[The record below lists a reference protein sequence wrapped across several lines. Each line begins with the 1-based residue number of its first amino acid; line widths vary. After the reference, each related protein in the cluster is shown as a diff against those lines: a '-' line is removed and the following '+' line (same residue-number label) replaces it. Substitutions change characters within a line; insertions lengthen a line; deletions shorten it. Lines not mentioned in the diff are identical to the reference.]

1 MGRKER
7 TMPIFTTGNPFDPFG
22 QKNAPHVE
30 VITPKKKKEP
40 KPPKGSP
47 FTRVLISLL
56 VTAVLGFLYFYFELP
71 ALNFQN
77 EEFYLFLLL
86 LLAVFSISMIVLG
99 EFRGNSVKE
108 YVSYTR
114 KTLIVPFYAA
124 LALIAVAVIGGATGW
139 VVFRAKD
146 YAALLPMEEG
156 NFTEEVAEISFDQI
170 PMLDDV
176 SANNLANRKLGDLS
190 DLVSQF
196 TVNEAS
202 AQINYHNVP
211 VRVTYLDYENFFKW
225 IANRSEGIPAYMM
238 IDMVTQEVT
247 VVRLEEGIKY
257 SPSEYF
263 SRDLN
268 RHLRF
273 SYPTKIFGDVNFEI
287 DEEGTPYWIASV
299 VKKTIGLFGGED
311 IEGAVL
317 MNAVTGE
324 STYYDIAD
332 VPSWADRVCSAD
344 LIMEQYNYYGN
355 YKNGFFNS
363 LFGQKDC
370 TVTTDGYN
378 YIALNDDVWLYTGIT
393 SISSDRGNIGFILVN
408 QRTKEARYY
417 SCAGAE
423 EESARSSAEGAV
435 QQYNYRSTFPLLLN
449 ISGQPTYFMSLKDA
463 AGLVKMYAMV
473 NVQQYQIVATGYTV
487 EECQQNYHELMI
499 SNNILVE
506 EAPPEEPEPE
516 LLSATGVIEEIR
528 FATMGGDTY
537 FFLRFTGDTVFYSIN
552 SRENPLAVILNVGD
566 TVIVE
571 YAEKKTP
578 ITEGISIS
586 KDQ

>member
-1 MGRKER
+1 
-7 TMPIFTTGNPFDPFG
+7 MPIFNPFDPLG
-22 QKNAPHVE
+22 QNSAPHVE

-40 KPPKGSP
+40 KPPKGTP
-47 FTRVLISLL
+47 LTRVLISLL

-86 LLAVFSISMIVLG
+86 LLAVFSVSMIVLG
-99 EFRGNSVKE
+99 GFRGDSVKE
-108 YVSYTR
+108 YVTYTR
-114 KTLIVPFYAA
+114 KTLRVPFYAA
-124 LALIAVAVIGGATGW
+124 LALVAVAVVGGAAGW

-146 YAALLPMEEG
+146 YAKLLPMTEG

-202 AQINYHNVP
+202 AQINYHNIP

-225 IANRSEGIPAYMM
+225 IANRSGGIPAYMM

-344 LIMEQYNYYGN
+344 LIMEQYDYYGN

-499 SNNILVE
+499 SNDILVE
-506 EAPPEEPEPE
+506 EAPPEEPKPE

-528 FATMGGDTY
+528 YATMDGDTY

-566 TVIVE
+566 TITVE
-571 YAEKKTP
+571 FETKETP
-578 ITEGISIS
+578 ITQGVTVTKGE
-586 KDQ
+586 

>member
-1 MGRKER
+1 
-7 TMPIFTTGNPFDPFG
+7 MPIFNPFDPLG
-22 QKNAPHVE
+22 QNSAPHVE

-40 KPPKGSP
+40 KPPKGTP
-47 FTRVLISLL
+47 LTRVLISLL

-86 LLAVFSISMIVLG
+86 LLAVFSVSMIVLG
-99 EFRGNSVKE
+99 GFRGDSVKE
-108 YVSYTR
+108 YVTYTR
-114 KTLIVPFYAA
+114 KTLRVPFYAA
-124 LALIAVAVIGGATGW
+124 LALVAVAVVGGAAGW

-202 AQINYHNVP
+202 AQINYHNIP

-344 LIMEQYNYYGN
+344 LIMEQYDYYGN

-499 SNNILVE
+499 SNDILVE
-506 EAPPEEPEPE
+506 ETPPEKPKPE

-528 FATMGGDTY
+528 YATMDGDTY

-552 SRENPLAVILNVGD
+552 SRENPLAVILNAGD
-566 TVIVE
+566 TVTVE
-571 YAEKKTP
+571 FETKETP
-578 ITEGISIS
+578 ITQGVTVTKGE
-586 KDQ
+586 